1 MDPLAILGTTM
12 GIGLLSGIRLYA
24 TVLGLGL
31 ALRFGWLELP
41 AAMRGLDVLANPWV
55 IGVAAAAYAAEFVSD
70 KIPWFDSLWDGIHT
84 VVRPVGAAV
93 LAATAFAELDPVP
106 RILLTLLCGGVAL
119 SSHASKAATRLA
131 VNHSPEPFSNW
142 ALSLLGD
149 IAAPAG
155 LWFVFAHPVLAA
167 ILVIVFLLAFFW
179 LARKIWRVLRS
190 GWERLRSRPR
200 AQAA

>member
-12 GIGLLSGIRLYA
+12 GLGLLAGIRLYA

-31 ALRFGWLELP
+31 ALRLGWLELP
-41 AAMRGLDVLANPWV
+41 GAMRGLEVLANPWV
-55 IGVAAAAYAAEFVSD
+55 IGGAAAAYAAEIVSD

-93 LAATAFAELDPVP
+93 LAATAFGELDPVA

-119 SSHASKAATRLA
+119 SSHACKAATRLA
-131 VNHSPEPFSNW
+131 VNQSPEPFSNW
-142 ALSLLGD
+142 TLSLLGD

-155 LWFVFAHPVLAA
+155 LWFVIVHPVLAA
-167 ILVIVFLLAFFW
+167 VAAVVFLVAFFW
-179 LARKIWRVLRS
+179 LARKIWRVLGS
-190 GWERLRSRPR
+190 GWERLRKWPR
-200 AQAA
+200 ARAA